1 MRRSGFGKK
10 RETKITPDRA
20 GVAEGT
26 GAQLDIKENK
36 VASRNFSFATVFEG
50 TRCPECFAS
59 P

>member
-1 MRRSGFGKK
+1 MRRFGFGKK
-10 RETKITPDRA
+10 GEAKITPDSA

-26 GAQLDIKENK
+26 GARLDIKENK

-50 TRCPECFAS
+50 TRCPEWFAS